1 VAASSPVNQSR
12 LGGIN
17 RQSKIG
23 NSSRVSSA
31 DIRRGRNP
39 NRGGTL
45 PLPSI
50 RRNFT
55 AVVTL
60 AIPAQDSAWEVTL
73 PRQTRI
79 KLKGRRLADHESCE
93 VTMARVKEEV
103 VLSREDH
110 AGNLQNR

>member
-31 DIRRGRNP
+31 DIRWGRNP

-50 RRNFT
+50 RRHFAADIT
-55 AVVTL
+55 V
-60 AIPAQDSAWEVTL
+60 AIPAQDSAWQFGCPSTG
-73 PRQTRI
+73 PPPDPPGRI
-79 KLKGRRLADHESCE
+79 SA
-93 VTMARVKEEV
+93 
-103 VLSREDH
+103 
-110 AGNLQNR
+110 